1 MVVPAFGCSRDG
13 IQPPE
18 SILFCR
24 RGLAPILPL
33 RRDDPGGWPHFLTFC
48 LREFWIG
55 VLVRG
60 QGSSRQ
66 FGETLFCSSSAL
78 SLVFIPGWPTGSRA
92 EVPWRDVSL
101 SHRCSKREGMTLLSP
116 GPELAGVS
124 GAGQVPSGAAAGRC
138 PSAASGS
145 VRRPRVT
152 PSSLDGDRLLDGGRV
167 ESTAPGTAQLPGAD
181 RFVTVLAGASPPG
194 NHPTTPGAGF
204 GVITC
209 RSLHHAG

>member
-78 SLVFIPGWPTGSRA
+78 SLVFIPGWPTGSQA
-92 EVPWRDVSL
+92 EVPGRDVSL
-101 SHRCSKREGMTLLSP
+101 SHRCSKREGMTLPSP
-116 GPELAGVS
+116 GPNWRGCLAP
-124 GAGQVPSGAAAGRC
+124 ARRLREPPQVVAPRQHQGLFAAPGL
-138 PSAASGS
+138 P
-145 VRRPRVT
+145 RPRSMAT
-152 PSSLDGDRLLDGGRV
+152 ACWTGGGWRAQHRELLSSPAQ
-167 ESTAPGTAQLPGAD
+167 TAL
-181 RFVTVLAGASPPG
+181 
-194 NHPTTPGAGF
+194 
-204 GVITC
+204 
-209 RSLHHAG
+209 